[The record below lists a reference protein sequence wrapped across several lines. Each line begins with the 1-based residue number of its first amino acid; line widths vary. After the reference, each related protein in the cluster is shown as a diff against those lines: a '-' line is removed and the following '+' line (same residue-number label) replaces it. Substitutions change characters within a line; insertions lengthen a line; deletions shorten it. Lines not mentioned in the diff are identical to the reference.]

1 LSSQILFIIDK
12 IADGAAKNT
21 YYLPALIIASLSAL
35 TILTSVALKFIS
47 YSKDARSTEK
57 QTLVSTFSMIIVL
70 LPIVP
75 LVTNS
80 IGVITVSKPLGA
92 FFFIM
97 GLLLIF
103 HSAATNIIARI
114 TIGHFWSDHIVVH
127 EQHTVIDKGVFAMVR
142 HPMYSSLIFY
152 NLGLAFIF
160 MNYIILFI
168 NLVLFTP
175 MMIYRAKQ
183 EESQILKVNKDYQ
196 AYVLKTPFLIP
207 RPWRYRNK

>member
-1 LSSQILFIIDK
+1 LSSQVLFIMDK
-12 IADGAAKNT
+12 IADGTAKNT
-21 YYLPALIIASLSAL
+21 YFLPALIIAFLSTL

-57 QTLVSTFSMIIVL
+57 QTPVSTFSMIIVL

-80 IGVITVSKPLGA
+80 IGVITVGKLLGT
-92 FFFIM
+92 FFFLF
-97 GLLLIF
+97 GLLLILL
-103 HSAATNIIARI
+103 STATNIMARI

-127 EQHTVIDKGVFAMVR
+127 ELHTVIDKGVFAMVR
-142 HPMYSSLIFY
+142 HPMYSSLIIY
-152 NLGLAFIF
+152 NLGLALIF
-160 MNYIILFI
+160 MNYFILFI
-168 NLVLFTP
+168 NLVLFIP

-196 AYVLKTPFLIP
+196 EYALKTPF
-207 RPWRYRNK
+207 